1 MLLSQIR
8 SLTLSLPY
16 QRDGIARKFP
26 RVAKMRQPVARAIE
40 DVSNNLRRS
49 SVDMDMNPL
58 SVRLILSIF

>member
-16 QRDGIARKFP
+16 QRDGIARKFH
-26 RVAKMRQPVARAIE
+26 RVAKMRQLVAKAIE

-49 SVDMDMNPL
+49 SINMDMNPL
-58 SVRLILSIF
+58 CVRLILSIF